1 MDTYNLLRFVD
12 AQDSYSQYDYALE
25 EIRCGR
31 KRSHW
36 IWFVFPQMKGLG
48 RSYNSNFYGMSGID
62 EAVAYWQHP
71 VLGTRLKAITEA
83 ILNQDGKT
91 ARDILGGIDAA
102 KVKSSMTL
110 FWRAMKVDIFKKVLD
125 KYYDGKEC
133 NRTLRMLG
141 CNDCS

>member
-1 MDTYNLLRFVD
+1 
-12 AQDSYSQYDYALE
+12 
-25 EIRCGR
+25 
-31 KRSHW
+31 
-36 IWFVFPQMKGLG
+36 MKGLG
-48 RSYNSNFYGMSGID
+48 RSYNSDFYGMSGID
-62 EAVAYWQHP
+62 ETVAYWQHP

-83 ILNQDGKT
+83 LLNQDGKT

-110 FWRAMKVDIFKKVLD
+110 FWRATKVDIFKKVLD